1 MKIKMN
7 VCCSRISDPE
17 EEGKVSRKKK
27 TWILAGMCCMAVI
40 LSGCSEQ
47 KKTAETQPR
56 SIKIGVSVYD
66 QYDTFMS
73 EIISQLQSYVRE
85 KEKDWG
91 ISITLDIQNADH
103 SQFTQNDQ
111 MEAFIEE
118 GCDLAC
124 INLVDRT
131 DASIIIEKAKNN
143 NVPVIFFNRELVEED
158 LERWDRL
165 YYVGADAFESGR
177 LQGEILVEQCDQDFA
192 SIDRNGDGILQYI
205 MLEGEAGHNDSMVRS
220 MSVINE
226 ITESGYTV
234 EKLADEIANWNR
246 DQASNKMTPFLNSY
260 GVEIEV
266 ILANNDDMALG
277 AADALKARGMDSQSD
292 NWPVILGVDGTEVGM
307 KAVEKGELLGTVL
320 NDARGQ
326 ARGMLELAGS
336 VILKRDLSSEYVL
349 QDGKYIRLPYQ
360 KVTAENV
367 SKIQSRQSE

>member
-1 MKIKMN
+1 MN
-7 VCCSRISDPE
+7 RE
-17 EEGKVSRKKK
+17 RR
-27 TWILAGMCCMAVI
+27 TWVLAGICCMTVVF
-40 LSGCSEQ
+40 SGCSHS
-47 KKTAETQPR
+47 KKAAEIQPQN
-56 SIKIGVSVYD
+56 IKIGVSVYD

-73 EIISQLQSYVRE
+73 EIISQLQSYTRE

-91 ISITLDIQNADH
+91 ISITLNIQNADQ

-111 MEAFIEE
+111 MENFIEE

-131 DASIIIEKAKNN
+131 DASIIIEKAKSNH
-143 NVPVIFFNRELVEED
+143 VPVIFFNRELVKED
-158 LERWDRL
+158 LERWEEL
-165 YYVGADAFESGR
+165 YYVGADAFESGQ
-177 LQGEILVEQCDQDFA
+177 LQGEILVEQCNQDFA
-192 SIDRNGDGILQYI
+192 SIDKNGDGILQYV

-220 MSVINE
+220 MSVINK

-246 DQASNKMTPFLNSY
+246 DQASNKITPFLNSY
-260 GVEIEV
+260 GDEIEV

-277 AADALKARGMDSQSD
+277 AADALKARGIDSQSD
-292 NWPVILGVDGTEVGM
+292 NWPVILGVDGTDVGL

-320 NDARGQ
+320 NDAKGQ
-326 ARGMLELAGS
+326 AQGMLELAGS
-336 VILKRDLSSEYVL
+336 FILKKDLSPEYTL

-367 SKIQSRQSE
+367 SEIQSRQSE